1 MTTGH
6 NLDMTETQTAPARPR
21 ATAPANGSLV
31 RRLARRVQRGYAHG
45 EDRPLA
51 GYATVIGAYSALLG
65 LVGGIARARGVR
77 LPDRVG
83 LGDTLLL
90 CVGTHKAS
98 RLLAKDSVTSPLRAP
113 FTRYQEPAGAGE
125 VNEEVRG
132 NGVRHAVGELV
143 TCPFCLSVWLA
154 SGFTAGLV
162 LAPRATRL
170 VLTALTAIAG
180 SDTIQLVYDN
190 AKQRA

>member
-1 MTTGH
+1 VKSFI
-6 NLDMTETQTAPARPR
+6 DR
-21 ATAPANGSLV
+21 V
-31 RRLARRVQRGYAHG
+31 RRAYANG

-51 GYATVIGAYSALLG
+51 GYVTVLGVYSATLGLLG
-65 LVGGIARARGVR
+65 GVARARRVR
-77 LPDRVG
+77 LPASIG
-83 LGDTLLL
+83 LGDTVLL

-132 NGVRHAVGELV
+132 SGTRHAVGELL
-143 TCPFCLSVWLA
+143 TCPFCLSVWVA

-162 LAPRATRL
+162 FAPRATRL
-170 VLTALTAIAG
+170 VLTALTAVAG
-180 SDTIQLVYDN
+180 SDTIQILYDS
-190 AKQRA
+190 AKS

>member
-1 MTTGH
+1 MR
-6 NLDMTETQTAPARPR
+6 E
-21 ATAPANGSLV
+21 SLFRRV
-31 RRLARRVQRGYAHG
+31 RRAYANG

-51 GYATVIGAYSALLG
+51 GYVAVLGVYSTVLGLLG
-65 LVGGIARARGVR
+65 GVARARGVR
-77 LPDRVG
+77 LPDRVTA
-83 LGDTLLL
+83 GDTVLL

-132 NGVRHAVGELV
+132 NGVRHAVGELL
-143 TCPFCLSVWLA
+143 TCPFCLSVWVA

-162 LAPRATRL
+162 FAPRATRL
-170 VLTALTAIAG
+170 VLTALTAVAG
-180 SDTIQLVYDN
+180 SDTIQILYDN